1 MMGGYAIYVK
11 ENSEDV
17 SPRRIRLKPEDF
29 LKLQSPELP
38 TKVELMDK
46 SKGDWISK
54 SITSLQVI
62 WFISQLVGRAVRQL
76 PVTTLELF
84 TCAIIVCTAAT
95 YAVWWNKPL
104 NVQCPIFLG
113 SEVPAAFLVDHK
125 ICALKTYYS
134 ITDIKLP
141 NSYEIGGSKGGS
153 FIVLIILAF
162 TACHLIGWNFYFPTR
177 TEQLLWRMAS
187 VLCAVMPAMSLFCIY
202 FTDPAPAG
210 SKHAKVWGILTLFC
224 MSAYFLV
231 RAYLLVEVFISLRSI
246 PMDAYTAV
254 DWSAYIPHI

>member
-76 PVTTLELF
+76 PATTLELF

-95 YAVWWNKPL
+95 YAMWWNKPL

-113 SEVPAAFLVDHK
+113 PEVPAAFLVDHK
-125 ICALKTYYS
+125 IRALETYHS
-134 ITDIKLP
+134 FADNKLP
-141 NSYEIGGSKGGS
+141 NSYEIGGLKG
-153 FIVLIILAF
+153 IPLLVLIILPF
-162 TACHLIGWNFYFPTR
+162 TACHLIGWNFHFPTR
-177 TEQLLWRMAS
+177 TEQLLWRIAS
-187 VLCAVMPAMSLFCIY
+187 VLCAVMPAMISFCIL
-202 FTDPAPAG
+202 FTTSAPVG
-210 SKHAKVWGILTLFC
+210 SKRAEVWEKLTLFC
-224 MSAYFLV
+224 TAAYVLV
-231 RAYLLVEVFISLRSI
+231 RVYLLVEVFISLRSV
-246 PMDAYTAV
+246 PVDVYTAV

>member
-104 NVQCPIFLG
+104 NVQCPI
-113 SEVPAAFLVDHK
+113 
-125 ICALKTYYS
+125 
-134 ITDIKLP
+134 
-141 NSYEIGGSKGGS
+141 
-153 FIVLIILAF
+153 
-162 TACHLIGWNFYFPTR
+162 
-177 TEQLLWRMAS
+177 
-187 VLCAVMPAMSLFCIY
+187 
-202 FTDPAPAG
+202 
-210 SKHAKVWGILTLFC
+210 
-224 MSAYFLV
+224 
-231 RAYLLVEVFISLRSI
+231 RS
-246 PMDAYTAV
+246 P
-254 DWSAYIPHI
+254 SGFSCRS

>member
-1 MMGGYAIYVK
+1 MGGYAIDVK

-17 SPRRIRLKPEDF
+17 SPRRIRLKPKDF

-76 PVTTLELF
+76 PATTLELF

-95 YAVWWNKPL
+95 YVVWWNKPL
-104 NVQCPIFLG
+104 NVQCPILLG

-125 ICALKTYYS
+125 IHALKTYYS
-134 ITDIKLP
+134 FTDRKLP
-141 NSYEIGGSKGGS
+141 NSYMMSGSKEGP
-153 FIVLIILAF
+153 FVVLIILAF
-162 TACHLIGWNFYFPTR
+162 TACHLVGWNFYFPTR
-177 TEQLLWRMAS
+177 TEQLLWRIAS
-187 VLCAVMPAMSLFCIY
+187 VLCAGMPAMISCCRYFGSSGAEVWEKLMWFC
-202 FTDPAPAG
+202 TG
-210 SKHAKVWGILTLFC
+210 
-224 MSAYFLV
+224 AYVLV
-231 RAYLLVEVFISLRSI
+231 RVYLLVEVFISLRSV
-246 PMDAYTAV
+246 PVDVYTAV